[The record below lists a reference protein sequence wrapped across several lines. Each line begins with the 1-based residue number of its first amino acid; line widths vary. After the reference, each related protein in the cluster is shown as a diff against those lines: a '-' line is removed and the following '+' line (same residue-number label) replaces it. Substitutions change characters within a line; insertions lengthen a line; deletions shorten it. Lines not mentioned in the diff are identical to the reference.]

1 MLPRV
6 RRPLALLAASC
17 GLALGGCSDD
27 PAPDL
32 ALPSLGSARTVV
44 AGLVVDGALR
54 EARVLDP
61 RLTPTLRFDAASEVV
76 ARGTVTLA
84 GYEAT
89 LASLGVREGP
99 LVPVADGLPLPA
111 PQVVLTRALDVE
123 SAPWAP
129 APALP
134 PALADARFPAFGPV
148 CPTFR
153 QTPIAF
159 PEAGVRYAVEI
170 AGDQVLVG
178 LDSGALVA
186 IRPGEQPRPVTTSTA
201 ISDGIAT
208 AVPRPDG
215 SVALIDAFCCVY
227 GGTLAGDVITIDPP
241 ECPVEEVGGIVVDA
255 IAHAD
260 SAGLTWLTY
269 DGKVTAYTPGRGFR
283 QLGRLEER
291 EGAGRVTI
299 DGAGVTFAGQATQRI
314 GWAEPGGDLRLET
327 VPVIGAHITALAHV
341 PGIGTLVGD
350 SGGHVFRR
358 DGAGDYAELGDPG
371 LFTGVTLFRP
381 FPPDRLWVIGGSG
394 EGAVWQDGQFCPL
407 QQVGAGL
414 VFYGPRLGDG
424 WLLIG
429 RRSAGSDVA
438 VATWVRP

>member
-1 MLPRV
+1 MHPRGLPR
-6 RRPLALLAASC
+6 RLALLAA
-17 GLALGGCSDD
+17 LAAACSDD

-32 ALPSLGSARTVV
+32 ALPSMGSARTVV

-61 RLTPTLRFDAASEVV
+61 RMTGTLRFDAPDDVV
-76 ARGTVTLA
+76 ARATVALA

-89 LASLGVREGP
+89 LSSLGVAEGP
-99 LVPVADGLPLPA
+99 LTPIADGHPLPT
-111 PQVVLTRALDVE
+111 PQVVLTRALDVAD
-123 SAPWAP
+123 APWAP
-129 APALP
+129 QSALP

-148 CPTFR
+148 CPTF
-153 QTPIAF
+153 QQSPIAF
-159 PEAGVRYAVEI
+159 PEAGVRFAVEI

-186 IRPGEQPRPVTTSTA
+186 IRPGEQPRPVATSTA
-201 ISDGIAT
+201 ISAGIAT

-227 GGTLAGDVITIDPP
+227 GGTLAGDVVTVAAP
-241 ECPVEEVGGIVVDA
+241 ECPMNDEGGIVVDA

-260 SAGLTWLTY
+260 SAGLTWITF
-269 DGKVTAYTPGRGFR
+269 DGKVSSYTPGRGFR
-283 QLGRLEER
+283 QLGRMQEQ
-291 EGAGRVTI
+291 EGPGRVTI
-299 DGAGVTFAGQATQRI
+299 DGAGVTFAGQRARRI
-314 GWAEPGGDLRLET
+314 GVADPGGDLRLEP
-327 VPVIGAHITALAHV
+327 VPVVGQDITALAHV
-341 PGIGTLVGD
+341 PGIGTLIGD

-371 LFTGVTLFRP
+371 LFSGVTLFRP
-381 FPPDRLWVIGGSG
+381 FPPAGVWVIGGSG
-394 EGAVWQDGQFCPL
+394 EGAVWQEGQFCPL

-414 VFYGPRLGDG
+414 VFYGPRLGSG

-429 RRSAGSDVA
+429 RRNTGSDVV
-438 VATWVRP
+438 VATWVRPVE